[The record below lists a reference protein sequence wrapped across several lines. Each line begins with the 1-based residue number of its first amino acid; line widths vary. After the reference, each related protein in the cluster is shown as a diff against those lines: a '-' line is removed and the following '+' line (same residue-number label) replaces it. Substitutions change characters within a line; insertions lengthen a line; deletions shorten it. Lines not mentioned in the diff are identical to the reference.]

1 MFNNGKFKNVVAD
14 TDSFS
19 TPPID
24 QHVAPGCTLNTTVTL
39 KPQRGATKNWIALED
54 TLQRSTEP
62 DEITADIAASAL
74 RTPHFLMQASHSPNK
89 CSSPGVLIPPTALT
103 AAVSHAATNSDE
115 RNVFAIYVS
124 YYVKVKLTLSG
135 MGGELSLKLPFL
147 LVHIDEEQR
156 LRHENEKITL
166 EEVPSVKK
174 NGKFSKSPP
183 VHKKDSSKE
192 FPSLERIESLD
203 AENVHIKV
211 THVSSCE
218 GEAAG
223 AGIAI
228 EEVLKPQEAEDDII
242 EEPPQPS
249 TSLACRRRRQSFMR
263 CESIDH
269 GLENDFVG
277 GNSIDAEQVLH
288 LAQIHSQSSAEE
300 EKSNEAHKS

>member
-14 TDSFS
+14 SDSFS
-19 TPPID
+19 PPPVD
-24 QHVAPGCTLNTTVTL
+24 QHVAPGSTLNTTVTL

-74 RTPHFLMQASHSPNK
+74 RTPHFLMQANHSPNK
-89 CSSPGVLIPPTALT
+89 CSSPGVHIPATALT
-103 AAVSHAATNSDE
+103 TAVSHAATNSDE

-156 LRHENEKITL
+156 LRHEKEKIKL
-166 EEVPSVKK
+166 EEVPAHKR
-174 NGKFSKSPP
+174 NGKQGKSPD
-183 VHKKDSSKE
+183 HKNEVSKE
-192 FPSLERIESLD
+192 FALPASLERIESLD
-203 AENVHIKV
+203 TENVHIKV

-218 GEAAG
+218 GDGVVVASVTAEEAD
-223 AGIAI
+223 
-228 EEVLKPQEAEDDII
+228 DDIV
-242 EEPPQPS
+242 EEPQPS

-269 GLENDFVG
+269 GLEDDSAVEK
-277 GNSIDAEQVLH
+277 SVDLEKVLH
-288 LAQIHSQSSAEE
+288 VAQVHSESQKEEQE
-300 EKSNEAHKS
+300 EKKDHS

>member
-14 TDSFS
+14 SDSIS
-19 TPPID
+19 PSPID
-24 QHVAPGCTLNTTVTL
+24 QHVAPGSTLNTTVIL

-74 RTPHFLMQASHSPNK
+74 RTPHFLMQANHSPNK

-103 AAVSHAATNSDE
+103 AAVTHAPTNSDE

-156 LRHENEKITL
+156 LKHEKQKIKL
-166 EEVPSVKK
+166 EEVPAHKR
-174 NGKFSKSPP
+174 NGKPSKSPE
-183 VHKKDSSKE
+183 HKKQSSQDYAL
-192 FPSLERIESLD
+192 PASLDRIESID
-203 AENVHIKV
+203 GENVHIKV
-211 THVSSCE
+211 THVSSCD
-218 GEAAG
+218 GDGVVEASIQA
-223 AGIAI
+223 
-228 EEVLKPQEAEDDII
+228 EAEDDIV
-242 EEPPQPS
+242 EEPQPS
-249 TSLACRRRRQSFMR
+249 TSLALRRRRQSFMR

-269 GLENDFVG
+269 GLEDDVA
-277 GNSIDAEQVLH
+277 IAKAVDLEKVLH
-288 LAQIHSQSSAEE
+288 IAQVHSESKSEEEADSSAT
-300 EKSNEAHKS
+300 KS